1 MRSAARMVIMLDDL
15 SRRVAS
21 VPDLVMAWG
30 QAWTVS
36 RGTPAPVPIVGGFR
50 VEVGAPGHRV
60 RHVLH
65 TYTADS
71 LTRLGRELTTPGTW
85 IKVSGDPA
93 GFRAALPAPWM
104 MDAPGHL
111 MTTTLTV
118 ARAET
123 PAPYTARL
131 TADGEVTIATVLDEQ
146 GERAA
151 VARLACVGEFAI
163 MDQVVT
169 EPAHRRR
176 GLGRVVMTLLAARAI
191 ELDAHTGIL
200 VASDAGRALYMTLGW
215 TVRSDIAGAY
225 IAEH

>member
-1 MRSAARMVIMLDDL
+1 MLDDL
-15 SRRVAS
+15 YRRVAS
-21 VPDLVMAWG
+21 VPDLMMAWG

-65 TYTADS
+65 TYTLDS
-71 LTRLGRELTTPGTW
+71 LARLGRELTTPGTW

-93 GFRAALPAPWM
+93 GFRAALPASWT

-111 MTTTLTV
+111 MTTTLAVT
-118 ARAET
+118 RAET

-131 TADGEVTIATVLDEQ
+131 TADGEVTIATVLGEQ
-146 GERAA
+146 GKRAA
-151 VARLACVGEFAI
+151 AGRLACAGGFAI

-176 GLGRVVMTLLAARAI
+176 GLGRAVMTLLAARAI

-200 VASDAGRALYMTLGW
+200 VASDAGRALYTTLGW

-225 IAEH
+225 IAEN